1 MAKEDMVVQ
10 VVVEEQEVVATLG
23 QMKEVEQLLLTA
35 IQEVIL
41 VRMDR
46 VEVAVIKEQMG
57 NKEKMEHF
65 IISCRISDFLRDM
78 I

>member
-1 MAKEDMVVQ
+1 MEGQ
-10 VVVEEQEVVATLG
+10 EVVEEQEVVATLG
-23 QMKEVEQLLLTA
+23 QMKEVEQLLITA

-41 VRMDR
+41 VLMVL
-46 VEVAVIKEQMG
+46 VEVVVIKEQMG

-65 IISCRISDFLRDM
+65 SILCRISDFLPDM